1 VPSGRFA
8 ARRGPR
14 KWRDAE
20 PGLLLESLREH
31 EVRMNNGKT
40 PKPSNQ
46 EQADRERELRDL
58 IERVESETSGSA
70 PPENES
76 PHDFVERKKRE
87 QSKPDKS

>member
-1 VPSGRFA
+1 
-8 ARRGPR
+8 
-14 KWRDAE
+14 
-20 PGLLLESLREH
+20 LLESLREH
-31 EVRMNNGKT
+31 EVRMNNAKT
-40 PKPSNQ
+40 PKPGNR

-58 IERVESETSGSA
+58 VERVETETSGSA

>member
-1 VPSGRFA
+1 
-8 ARRGPR
+8 
-14 KWRDAE
+14 
-20 PGLLLESLREH
+20 LLESLREH
-31 EVRMNNGKT
+31 EDRMNNGKT

-58 IERVESETSGSA
+58 IERVVIETSGSA

>member
-1 VPSGRFA
+1 
-8 ARRGPR
+8 
-14 KWRDAE
+14 
-20 PGLLLESLREH
+20 LLESLREH

-40 PKPSNQ
+40 PKSSNQ